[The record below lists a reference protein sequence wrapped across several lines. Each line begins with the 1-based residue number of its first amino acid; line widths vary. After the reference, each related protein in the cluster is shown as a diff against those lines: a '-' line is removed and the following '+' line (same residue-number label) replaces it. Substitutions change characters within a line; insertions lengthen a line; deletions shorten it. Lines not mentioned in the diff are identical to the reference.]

1 MSEPEKTQNAQEV
14 AEILDVVTARVPAL
28 LQSLRDLLYSPEA
41 ARNMG
46 QAVGTFYKELV
57 NAGIPKEEAM
67 SLTRDYLSTL
77 KVVSDLGNV
86 NINK

>member
-1 MSEPEKTQNAQEV
+1 MSMNPSAQEV
-14 AEILDVVTARVPAL
+14 AEILDAVSARVPAL

-41 ARNMG
+41 ARNVG
-46 QAVGTFYKELV
+46 QAVGTFYKELI

-77 KVVSDLGNV
+77 KTVSEMGNV
-86 NINK
+86 NLNK